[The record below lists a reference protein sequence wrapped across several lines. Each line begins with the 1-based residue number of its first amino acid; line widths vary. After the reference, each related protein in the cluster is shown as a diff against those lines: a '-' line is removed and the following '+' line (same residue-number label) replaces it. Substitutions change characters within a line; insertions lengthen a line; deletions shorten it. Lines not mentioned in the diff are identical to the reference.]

1 MLAGLLSISR
11 IPHLLGPGQNLV
23 LRVPGGSLP
32 ADVTHHTTY
41 QQNILGTKIRHA
53 PHDAANEAVLGGQV

>member
-1 MLAGLLSISR
+1 M
-11 IPHLLGPGQNLV
+11 
-23 LRVPGGSLP
+23 PGGSLP